1 MAEKKV
7 LLIDDNELIGEL
19 VTEILAGVP
28 VDIQTTTDTR
38 EGLRLAMSTKPDLLL
53 LDIDMPEVNG
63 LDLLQQLRNMQSTQ
77 HLPVVM
83 LTANERLSSIQR
95 ASELGVLGYILKPFK
110 QSYFLERLSAFLG
123 LSLAAEDTSNDGENR
138 EDSRDVVKEVARKA
152 QAIKTK
158 NLLVI
163 DDEPIFGELIST
175 ILEDTLFT
183 VQVTT
188 DPREGLR
195 WAMTQ
200 AVDVILLDLNMP
212 EIDGFQLGKQLKKMQ
227 TTQKIPILVISGDPF
242 SYVEKEL
249 AEMGEADFLAKPFSP
264 QQLITALSKL
274 IGRDIYWQI

>member
-1 MAEKKV
+1 MALKKI

-19 VTEILAGVP
+19 VTEILAEVQ
-28 VDIQTTTDTR
+28 VEIKTTTDVR

-53 LDIDMPEVNG
+53 LDIDMPEANG

-77 HLPVVM
+77 DLAVVM

-110 QSYFLERLSAFLG
+110 QTYFLERLSAFLG
-123 LSLAAEDTSNDGENR
+123 LSLTAPEEPEEEPSESVA
-138 EDSRDVVKEVARKA
+138 EVAVKA
-152 QAIKTK
+152 HAIKTK

-163 DDEPIFGELIST
+163 DDEPIFGELVST
-175 ILEDTLFT
+175 ILEDTLFA
-183 VQVTT
+183 VKVTT

-200 AVDVILLDLNMP
+200 AVDVIMLDLNLP
-212 EIDGFQLGKQLKKMQ
+212 EIDGVQIGKQLKKMHH
-227 TTQKIPILVISGDPF
+227 TQQIPILVISGYSF

-249 AEMGEADFLAKPFSP
+249 AEIGCTDFLSKPFSP
-264 QQLITALSKL
+264 HQLIAALSKL
-274 IGRDIYWQI
+274 IGRDVFWQI